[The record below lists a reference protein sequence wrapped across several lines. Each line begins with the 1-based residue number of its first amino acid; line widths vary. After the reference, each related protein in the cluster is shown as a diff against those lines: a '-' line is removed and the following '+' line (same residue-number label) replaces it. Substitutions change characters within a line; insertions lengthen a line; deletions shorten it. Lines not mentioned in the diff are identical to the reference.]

1 MKITNN
7 NLRLN
12 NFILWCK
19 NWYVP
24 VNKNMNIF
32 DQVKAALYL
41 DGYIFI
47 RNKHDIMSIILMFMD
62 DIVESK
68 IFGERPF
75 SFQRF
80 YHEVQSNKQWYQMPS
95 DEAFLW
101 AIRNYFAFSIDSEK
115 MILNP
120 PVYNR
125 KVYKLG
131 FVGPRHLGNSY
142 KMLNHKAKNVFN
154 YD

>member
-1 MKITNN
+1 MTRE

-19 NWYVP
+19 NWYDP
-24 VNKNMNIF
+24 IDKNMNVF

-41 DGYIFI
+41 DGYQFI
-47 RNKHDIMSIILMFMD
+47 QTRHDVMNIILGFMD
-62 DIVESK
+62 DLSDSK
-68 IFGERPF
+68 ILGDHPF
-75 SFQRF
+75 RLQRF
-80 YHEVQSNKQWYQMPS
+80 YQDVQSNKHWYQMPS

-101 AIRNYFAFSIDSEK
+101 AIRNYFAFSIGSKDVK
-115 MILNP
+115 LNP

-131 FVGPRHLGNSY
+131 FVGPRHMGNSY
-142 KMLNHKAKNVFN
+142 KMLNHKANNFFN
-154 YD
+154 K